1 MQKLLTDILFLLGW
15 LFFTGLLALVGILM
29 LVASDK
35 SMGLLYRLLR
45 MNSFSYPP
53 WTTWPRWKWRAG
65 GVIMT
70 AGSLYML
77 FSFVLAFLSSLRK

>member
-29 LVASDK
+29 LVGSDK

-53 WTTWPRWKWRAG
+53 WTTWPQWKWRAA